1 MKIVKHNLYVC
12 ISTEYLLTVSVDLSP
27 LCPGPPAA
35 AASSI
40 VFYSDDYNF
49 PRAEPI
55 THLENT
61 SRMQNIVFIIYWIKW
76 SAGRIIMQNQYKA
89 ELYQTKSKFQEPNVT
104 CFKHLDILRNL
115 CRRVPSC
122 LFKDYDNSNFPLQQ
136 ATKRTETYGW
146 RSIRGIRSTWHPV
159 SLGLY
164 WWVVLYKVLS
174 ISCHTVID

>member
-1 MKIVKHNLYVC
+1 MFGYLL
-12 ISTEYLLTVSVDLSP
+12 STEYLLTVSVDLSP

-35 AASSI
+35 ASSI
-40 VFYSDDYNF
+40 LFYSDDYNF

-61 SRMQNIVFIIYWIKW
+61 WRMQNIVFIILRIKW
-76 SAGRIIMQNQYKA
+76 SARRIIMQHQYKA
-89 ELYQTKSKFQEPNVT
+89 ELYQTKSEFQEPNVT

-136 ATKRTETYGW
+136 ATKRSKTYGW
-146 RSIRGIRSTWHPV
+146 RSICGIRSIWHPV

>member
-1 MKIVKHNLYVC
+1 MSPCQTQERLDIY
-12 ISTEYLLTVSVDLSP
+12 YLLTVSVDLSA

-35 AASSI
+35 ASSI
-40 VFYSDDYNF
+40 LFYSDDYNF

-61 SRMQNIVFIIYWIKW
+61 WRMQNIVFIIYWIKL
-76 SAGRIIMQNQYKA
+76 SVQKDYNAKPIRLNF
-89 ELYQTKSKFQEPNVT
+89 YQTKSKFQEPNVT

-115 CRRVPSC
+115 WRQVPWVPSC

-146 RSIRGIRSTWHPV
+146 RSTRGIRSTWHPV
-159 SLGLY
+159 SLGLHLS
-164 WWVVLYKVLS
+164 VV
-174 ISCHTVID
+174 